1 MRKVEIAILLVF
13 LLTLNPAFAVTIG
26 IDLFHGENPK
36 GLTPMTYKNQ
46 TLAPGMVETLS
57 QYTFVYFGNESYRDE
72 LGIRWLGRSITPGLL
87 ENVDVLII
95 GQPTA
100 NLSSAEISAVREW
113 FYSGGKVLWVAG
125 DSDYGNGAKTQEIV
139 NDLLKALGAP
149 LRLDLCSVEDPV
161 SNAGRPYRP
170 IAYDRPSNDTPYRVL
185 LIQGVAYGILA
196 HGPGPVALFANGT
209 WKPLGDEN
217 KPSGVYIIL
226 RTSKDAQIVENN
238 APPAKAYRAGET
250 GEFPIV
256 AAWVWS
262 SGNKRSVL
270 IVSGETPVGG
280 YEPMWASQY
289 YGIKLDGPTFVS
301 NVIHWGVT
309 VASRPPENRSSPS
322 TTFTTAAS
330 PTNNQVVQ
338 PSSSQPATTSLDG
351 VEKSS
356 PVPALPLA
364 LGGILVLLIIGLVFL
379 KGRSGGEKRANLN
392 VPGFPPELLEGYEP
406 LEFLGEGGFAKVFK
420 VKRKKDG
427 KTVALKIPHLT
438 EKSRKSFTREV
449 RAWSMLEHPNI
460 VKLYRAEETPVPY
473 LEMEFVEGAE
483 VDGKLVRTLEE
494 LPKPVDEKTA
504 LELIR
509 GIAEGLKHAHSKG
522 ITHRDLKPG
531 NILLKADLTP
541 KITDWGLAK
550 IGTHS
555 TTTTSGVTVLY
566 AAPEQLDPETYGR
579 TDPRTDIYQLGLIFY
594 ELLTGKLPY
603 GEKGPASVIAKILN
617 PEIKPKP
624 PSAVRPELAKYDGL
638 FEKLLAKRKEDR
650 YESVEEFLED
660 LKLLERL
667 EGERA
672 DLRGQIEE
680 LKKTIQVTT
689 DRSEVQRLVRKLV
702 EGLGR
707 NAVLSARLNDK
718 AGLISALE
726 ELREFTRE
734 ERGEVERAIETVEL
748 LLREGLPISQELVER
763 VEVLVDRIKREVER

>member
-1 MRKVEIAILLVF
+1 MSRNPSLLLLPVVF
-13 LLTLNPAFAVTIG
+13 LIILPYVSATTIG
-26 IDLFHGENPK
+26 IDLSHGENPN
-36 GLTPMTYKNQ
+36 GLTSVVYKNQ
-46 TLAPGMVETLS
+46 TLAPGIVEILT
-57 QYTFVYFGNESYRDE
+57 QYNFVYFGNESYQDE

-87 ENVDVLII
+87 ENVDVLIL

-100 NLSSAEISAVREW
+100 NLSSAEISAIREW

-139 NDLLKALGAP
+139 NGLLKALGAP

-161 SNAGRPYRP
+161 SNAGGKAYRL
-170 IAYDRPSNDTPYRVL
+170 IAYDRPSNDTPYRLL
-185 LIQGVAYGILA
+185 LIQGVAHGILA

-209 WKPLGDEN
+209 WKPLRDGN

-226 RTSKDAQIVENN
+226 RTSKNAQIVENS
-238 APPAKAYRAGET
+238 APSAKAYKAGEK

-256 AAWVWS
+256 VAWVWN

-270 IVSGETPVGG
+270 VVSGETPVGG
-280 YEPMWASQY
+280 YIPMWVSQY

-301 NVIHWGVT
+301 NVIHWGIT
-309 VASRPPENRSSPS
+309 VASGSLG
-322 TTFTTAAS
+322 AS
-330 PTNNQVVQ
+330 G
-338 PSSSQPATTSLDG
+338 PSSSTSAQE
-351 VEKSS
+351 VSNN
-356 PVPALPLA
+356 PLA
-364 LGGILVLLIIGLVFL
+364 QPPSSLPETGTTGKGPSSQVSYLAIGGILVFLFVGLVFL
-379 KGRSGGEKRANLN
+379 KSRSGSENRGNRTI
-392 VPGFPPELLEGYEP
+392 PGFPPGLLDRYEP
-406 LEFLGEGGFAKVFK
+406 LAFLGEGGFAKVFK

-427 KTVALKIPHLT
+427 KTVALKVPHLT
-438 EKSRKSFTREV
+438 DKSRKSFIREV
-449 RAWSMLEHPNI
+449 QAWNMLEHPNI
-460 VKLYRAEETPVPY
+460 VKLYRAEEEPVPY

-494 LPKPVDEKTA
+494 LPKPVDETTA

-509 GIAEGLKHAHSKG
+509 GIAEGLEHAHSKG
-522 ITHRDLKPG
+522 IIHRDLKPG

-579 TDPRTDIYQLGLIFY
+579 TDHRTDIYQLGLIFY

-603 GEKGPASVIAKILN
+603 GGKGPASVIAKILN
-617 PEIKPKP
+617 PETKPKP

-650 YESVEEFLED
+650 YGSVEEFLED
-660 LKLLERL
+660 LKLLEKL
-667 EGERA
+667 EGERT

-726 ELREFTRE
+726 ELKEFTRE

-748 LLREGLPISQELVER
+748 LLREGLPISRELVER

>member
-1 MRKVEIAILLVF
+1 MRRLTVVMVF
-13 LLTLNPAFAVTIG
+13 LLLLKPALAVTIG
-26 IDLFHGENPK
+26 IDLSHGENPN
-36 GLTPMTYKNQ
+36 GLTPVTYENQ
-46 TLAPGMVETLS
+46 TLAPGILETLS
-57 QYTFVYFGNESYRDE
+57 QYTFVYFGNESYQEE

-100 NLSSAEISAVREW
+100 NFSNTEILAIREW

-125 DSDYGNGAKTQEIV
+125 DSDYGNGVKTQRIV
-139 NDLLKALGAP
+139 NGLLEALGAP

-161 SNAGRPYRP
+161 SNAGRSYRI
-170 IAYDRPSNDTPYRVL
+170 IAYNRPSNDTPYRLL
-185 LIQGVAYGILA
+185 LIQGVTHGVLA
-196 HGPGPVALFANGT
+196 HGPGPVALFVNGT
-209 WKPLGDEN
+209 WKPLRDGN

-238 APPAKAYRAGET
+238 DPLGKAYRAGET
-250 GEFPIV
+250 GEFPIA

-280 YEPMWASQY
+280 YTPMWVSQY

-309 VASRPPENRSSPS
+309 VASRSPENRSSPS
-322 TTFTTAAS
+322 TTFTTTAS
-330 PTNNQVVQ
+330 PKNSQIVQ
-338 PSSSQPATTSLDG
+338 PSSSRPKSTTGLDD

-356 PVPALPLA
+356 KVPVLPLA
-364 LGGILVLLIIGLVFL
+364 LGGILVLLVIGLALL

-392 VPGFPPELLEGYEP
+392 VPGFPPELLDRYEP

-449 RAWSMLEHPNI
+449 RAWSLLEHPNI
-460 VKLYRAEETPVPY
+460 VKLYRAEEKPIPY

-494 LPKPVDEKTA
+494 LPKPVDEETA

-522 ITHRDLKPG
+522 IIHRDLKPG
-531 NILLKADLTP
+531 NILLKANLTP

-579 TDPRTDIYQLGLIFY
+579 TDHRTDVYQLGLIFY

-603 GEKGPASVIAKILN
+603 GGNSPASVIAKILN
-617 PEIKPKP
+617 PETKPKP

-650 YESVEEFLED
+650 YGSVEEFLED
-660 LKLLERL
+660 LKLLRRL
-667 EGERA
+667 EGERT
-672 DLRGQIEE
+672 DLKGQIEE

-726 ELREFTRE
+726 ELKEFTRE

-748 LLREGLPISQELVER
+748 LLREGLPISPELVER